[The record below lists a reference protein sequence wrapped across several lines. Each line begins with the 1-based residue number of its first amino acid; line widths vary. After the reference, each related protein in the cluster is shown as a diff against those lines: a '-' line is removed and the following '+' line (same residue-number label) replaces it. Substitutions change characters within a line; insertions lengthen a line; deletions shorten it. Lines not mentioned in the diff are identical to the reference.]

1 MRFKKHTQTPAD
13 LADNENMAAK
23 VEKQAKTIEKQD
35 ALIQYLAEMTDVYIP
50 PEEEENDDVQNI
62 AEIEENV

>member
-1 MRFKKHTQTPAD
+1 MRFKKRTQTPAD

-23 VEKQAKTIEKQD
+23 VEKQAETIEKQD

-50 PEEEENDDVQNI
+50 PEEE
-62 AEIEENV
+62 

>member
-13 LADNENMAAK
+13 LADDENMAAK

-50 PEEEENDDVQNI
+50 QEEEENDDVQNI

>member
-1 MRFKKHTQTPAD
+1 MRFKRHTQTPAD
-13 LADNENMAAK
+13 LADHENMAAK
-23 VEKQAKTIEKQD
+23 VEKQAETIEKQD

-50 PEEEENDDVQNI
+50 PEEEDSENVQNI

>member
-13 LADNENMAAK
+13 LADNENMVAK

-50 PEEEENDDVQNI
+50 AEEEENDDVQNI

>member
-1 MRFKKHTQTPAD
+1 MRFKKHTQTPAE
-13 LADNENMAAK
+13 LADDENMAAK

-50 PEEEENDDVQNI
+50 PEEEENDDVQDI
-62 AEIEENV
+62 DEIEENV